1 MPPEPVIQLPTGS
14 LRLMEALNLIQEH
27 TSIPIVMPEELT
39 PEQVRDILTT
49 ARLLRDGVLKSTWTT
64 GALVLRP
71 GAPEDVLETIGPDAA
86 LFIGGDEAVVTI
98 GQETVPLGPCHRIFF
113 HPQIAGVQ
121 RLEDGSRRVVFE
133 PAGDGPGRAEER
145 LGPVPGSPELVS

>member
-1 MPPEPVIQLPTGS
+1 MPSEPVIQLPASS
-14 LRLMEALNLIQEH
+14 LRLMEALNLIQDH

-39 PEQVRDILTT
+39 LEQMRDILTT
-49 ARLLRDGVLKSTWTT
+49 ARLLRDGALKSTWTT
-64 GALVLRP
+64 GALVFRP
-71 GAPEDVLETIGPDAA
+71 GAPDAALEAVGAGTA
-86 LFIGGDEAVVTI
+86 LFIGGDEWVVTI

-121 RLEDGSRRVVFE
+121 ELEDGSRRVVFE

-145 LGPVPGSPELVS
+145 LGPVPGS